1 MQDTLLSFSL
11 KRRFV
16 LLPERRGGFVPGVH
30 HGLFAVWLGVIR
42 RRVITRRRVR
52 PRLVGVVRVELR
64 LRGRGR
70 RTHRGDAPYVPV
82 QTIRRPPRRV
92 S

>member
-1 MQDTLLSFSL
+1 
-11 KRRFV
+11 
-16 LLPERRGGFVPGVH
+16 
-30 HGLFAVWLGVIR
+30 
-42 RRVITRRRVR
+42 
-52 PRLVGVVRVELR
+52 LVGVVRVELR